1 MNSKYK
7 FIKKSSSRILLNMV
21 GKYFQVYQGKRFI
34 NIYVSELMVG
44 KFFGE
49 FVRSRKRHIYN
60 KKKQKVGQKV
70 NASAFRRFKNK
81 G

>member
-60 KKKQKVGQKV
+60 KKK
-70 NASAFRRFKNK
+70 
-81 G
+81 